1 MKVEVDV
8 QKCEAHGVCVL
19 AAPSIF
25 ALGDDDS
32 VVTVLQE
39 DPGEE
44 LQSQVEEAARLCPVA
59 AISVE
64 RK

>member
-1 MKVEVDV
+1 MKVKVDR

-19 AAPSIF
+19 AAPSVF

-39 DPGEE
+39 HPGEE
-44 LQSQVEEAARLCPVA
+44 LQSQVEEAVRLCPVA
-59 AISVE
+59 AITVE
-64 RK
+64 RE